1 MLKNRAVCHIAY
13 TNEQT
18 HRVIL
23 ENLHRSPLYSGQ
35 IEGIGPRYCPSIEDK
50 VVRFSDKPRHQIF
63 IEPMGLDTNEVYL
76 QGMSS
81 SLPEEVQVK
90 LYRTVKG
97 FEQIRIMRNAYA
109 IEYDCLDPVCRRR
122 WNARQCAGFMVRAS
136 STAPPAMRKR
146 PRKV

>member
-1 MLKNRAVCHIAY
+1 M
-13 TNEQT
+13 
-18 HRVIL
+18 
-23 ENLHRSPLYSGQ
+23 
-35 IEGIGPRYCPSIEDK
+35 
-50 VVRFSDKPRHQIF
+50 RFSDKPRHQIF

-109 IEYDCLDPVCRRR
+109 IEYDCLDRTCLQATLECKAVRGLYGCRLYT
-122 WNARQCAGFMVRAS
+122 S
-136 STAPPAMRKR
+136 STEPISFLS
-146 PRKV
+146 